1 MKKKI
6 NSGEETLK
14 SIRRNSAYN
23 SSRTVALIFALVLV
37 VSILTLIY
45 FLTLNLPKVSQT
57 VVLFIGGLLG
67 AMSGINLFHFLH
79 AHYDQSDALIQVAK
93 FQERSLR
100 HRNDALSLVEKIR
113 EEVEEENQ
121 SEPHLLDS
129 NQLDKLE
136 TNQEPTEEKK
146 E

>member
-23 SSRTVALIFALVLV
+23 SSRTVALIFALVLA

-45 FLTLNLPKVSQT
+45 FVTLNLPKVSQT

-113 EEVEEENQ
+113 EEVEEENL
-121 SEPHLLDS
+121 SEPQLLDS

-136 TNQEPTEEKK
+136 ANQEPKEEKK

>member
-37 VSILTLIY
+37 ASILTLIY
-45 FLTLNLPKVSQT
+45 FVTLNLPKVSQT

>member
-23 SSRTVALIFALVLV
+23 SSRTVALIFALVLA

-45 FLTLNLPKVSQT
+45 FVTLNLPKVSQT